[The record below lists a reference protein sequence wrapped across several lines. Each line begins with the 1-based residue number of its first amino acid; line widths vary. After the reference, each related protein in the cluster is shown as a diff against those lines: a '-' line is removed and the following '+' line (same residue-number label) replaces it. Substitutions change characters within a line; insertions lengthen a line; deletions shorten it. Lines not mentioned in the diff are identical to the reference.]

1 MQKEIAL
8 PKNWFSAN
16 LVTALGLF
24 LVFTAAAI
32 AANALTLNKYVCVA
46 LGLGIG
52 VMVGL
57 KISKWYVLGGF
68 VGLFFT
74 LMAGSNI
81 LFTNRESSSGLIVIL
96 FEFFGSVIFF
106 FWKMKAFLDSV
117 KRMIEKSEPKR

>member
-1 MQKEIAL
+1 MQKEIEL

-52 VMVGL
+52 VMIGL
-57 KISKWYVLGGF
+57 KIQKWYVLGGLLGSF
-68 VGLFFT
+68 LT

-81 LFTNRESSSGLIVIL
+81 MFTDRESSRGLIVIM
-96 FEFFGSVIFF
+96 FGFFGSAIFF
-106 FWKMKAFLDSV
+106 FWKLGSFLEYV
-117 KRMIEKSEPKR
+117 KDMIRNS